1 MNIDFRLNIGVK
13 LAAGFIFANLLIMAL
28 CVGPYFSID
37 RLNDLASQVDSAD
50 RERLFVAGVVAD
62 LDEAASNAEGYLL
75 TGEKAF
81 HENYAVL
88 NKRISDALREGNGAI
103 RTPEGRQA
111 FGKMSDLVAKR
122 LARLDETVAMRK
134 NVSGRI
140 CPEPETRRS
149 DILLEDGIR
158 KSAADV
164 GRFSQK
170 AAEEQLAK
178 HRELAAGTKMAII
191 IACLVCSV
199 LFTVVSLSL
208 THHIAKPLRDITKT
222 AERISEGDLTIAV
235 NKYSRDDEVGQL
247 SRTFEKMTAYLEE
260 MSLVAGNI
268 ATNNL
273 TVRVFPRS
281 DRDLLG
287 NAFLTML
294 ENLRRMITDLTE
306 AADVMASSSN
316 EILALTT
323 QLAASS
329 SETATAVSETSTTIS
344 EVKQTVRLV
353 SQKANY
359 VSESAQNA
367 ADVSQN
373 GRVAVNESVV
383 RMNQI
388 REQMESIADSI
399 VKLSEQ
405 SQTIGVII
413 SSVNDI
419 ANQSNLLAV
428 NASIEAAK
436 AGEQGKGFAVVAQ
449 EVRNLAEQSKEA
461 TSQVRAILNDIQ
473 KAISGAVMATEQGS
487 KAVDSG
493 VMQSQQAGES
503 IKTMSE
509 AVSESALAT
518 TQIVASTNEQVI
530 GIDQVALAM
539 DNIKRASEQIAAS
552 IRHAESSS
560 MNLHELGIRLKS
572 VIGRFRMQ
580 GD

>member
-1 MNIDFRLNIGVK
+1 MNIDFRVNIGVK

-28 CVGPYFSID
+28 CVGPYLSID
-37 RLNDLASQVDSAD
+37 RLVDRA
-50 RERLFVAGVVAD
+50 ERIDVAAHERIFVASVVSD
-62 LDEAASNAEGYLL
+62 LDEAASNADGYLL
-75 TGEKAF
+75 GGEKSF
-81 HENYAVL
+81 LENYNVSIDRL
-88 NKRISDALREGNGAI
+88 NTHLREGASAFRNQ
-103 RTPEGRQA
+103 ESRQQY
-111 FGKMSDLVAKR
+111 GKMTELISQRV
-122 LARLDETVAMRK
+122 ARLQGDVDARRRVTGK
-134 NVSGRI
+134 I
-140 CPEPETRRS
+140 CPDFQLRKS
-149 DILLEDGIR
+149 DILLDAGIR
-158 KSAADV
+158 KLANEIEQV
-164 GRFSQK
+164 SQK
-170 AAEEQLAK
+170 TAEEQIASHRQLAS
-178 HRELAAGTKMAII
+178 GTKTAII
-191 IACLVCSV
+191 VACLICSV
-199 LFTVVSLSL
+199 LFTAVSLGL
-208 THHIAKPLRDITKT
+208 TRHIAKPLRDITRT
-222 AERISEGDLTIAV
+222 AERISEGDLTVAV
-235 NKYSRDDEVGQL
+235 NKYTREDEVGML
-247 SRTFEKMTAYLEE
+247 AKAFERMTVYLEE
-260 MSLVAGNI
+260 MSIVAGNI

-273 TVRVFPRS
+273 TVRVYPRS

-294 ENLRRMITDLTE
+294 ENLRRMISDLND

-329 SETATAVSETSTTIS
+329 SETATAVSQTSTTIS

-353 SQKANY
+353 SQKADY
-359 VSESAQNA
+359 VSDSAQNA
-367 ADVSQN
+367 AAVSQN
-373 GRVAVNESVV
+373 GRAAVNESVI

-405 SQTIGVII
+405 SQTIGAII
-413 SSVNDI
+413 ASVNDI

-461 TSQVRAILNDIQ
+461 TSQIRAILNDIQ
-473 KAISGAVMATEQGS
+473 KAITGAVMATEQGS
-487 KAVDSG
+487 KAVDAG
-493 VMQSQQAGES
+493 VMQSHQAGES

-518 TQIVASTNEQVI
+518 TQIVASTNEQVV

-552 IRHAESSS
+552 IRYAESSS
-560 MNLHELGIRLKS
+560 MNLHELGNRLKQ
-572 VIGRFRMQ
+572 VIGRFKIQ

>member
-1 MNIDFRLNIGVK
+1 MNIDFRFNIGVK

-37 RLNDLASQVDSAD
+37 RLVDQASQIDAASH
-50 RERLFVAGVVAD
+50 ERLLVSGIVSD
-62 LDEAASNAEGYLL
+62 LDEASASAEGYLL
-75 TGEKAF
+75 TGEKSF
-81 HENYAVL
+81 LENYGVAGG
-88 NKRISDALREGNGAI
+88 RMTEGLREASSSI
-103 RTPEGRQA
+103 RNPEVRQLFSRMNEMISRRA
-111 FGKMSDLVAKR
+111 
-122 LARLDETVAMRK
+122 ARLEEMVTSRK
-134 NVSGRI
+134 NVSGRF
-140 CPEPETRRS
+140 CPEPETRKS
-149 DILLEDGIR
+149 DILLEDSIR
-158 KSAADV
+158 KLAGEIGRVAQKGAD
-164 GRFSQK
+164 
-170 AAEEQLAK
+170 EQLVS
-178 HRELAAGTKMAII
+178 HRKLASGTKTAII
-191 IACLVCSV
+191 VACLICSV

-208 THHIAKPLRDITKT
+208 THHIAKPLRDITRT
-222 AERISEGDLTIAV
+222 AERISDGDLTIAV
-235 NKYSRDDEVGQL
+235 SKYNREDEVGML
-247 SRTFEKMTAYLEE
+247 AKAFEKMTAYLEE

-281 DRDLLG
+281 DRDMLG

-294 ENLRRMITDLTE
+294 ENLRRMISDLTD

-353 SQKANY
+353 SQKADY

-367 ADVSQN
+367 AAVSQN
-373 GRVAVNESVV
+373 GRAAVIESVT

-405 SQTIGVII
+405 SQTIGAII
-413 SSVNDI
+413 ASVNDI

-449 EVRNLAEQSKEA
+449 EVRNLAEQSKDA
-461 TSQVRAILNDIQ
+461 TAQVRAILNDIQ

-487 KAVDSG
+487 KAVDAG
-493 VMQSQQAGES
+493 VMQSHQAGES

-518 TQIVASTNEQVI
+518 TQIVASTNEQVV

-560 MNLHELGIRLKS
+560 MNLHELGIKLKQ
-572 VIGRFRMQ
+572 VIGRFRIQ
-580 GD
+580 D

>member
-1 MNIDFRLNIGVK
+1 MNIDFRFNIGVK

-37 RLNDLASQVDSAD
+37 RLIENAGQVDAASK
-50 RERLFVAGVVAD
+50 ERLYMASVVSD
-62 LDEAASNAEGYLL
+62 LDEAASNADGYLL
-75 TGEKAF
+75 TGEKSYLDGYTSAT
-81 HENYAVL
+81 ARL
-88 NKRISDALREGNGAI
+88 TDRLRESAASI
-103 RTPEGRQA
+103 KTPESRQL
-111 FGKMSDLVAKR
+111 FGKMSELIAKR
-122 LARLDETVAMRK
+122 LSRIAAEVASRGAIG
-134 NVSGRI
+134 GRGSAQY
-140 CPEPETRRS
+140 ETRKS
-149 DILLEDGIR
+149 DIVLEDGIR
-158 KSAADV
+158 KLAAEI
-164 GRFSQK
+164 GRASQK
-170 AAEEQLAK
+170 VSEEQLAR
-178 HRELAAGTKMAII
+178 HRVLASGTKTAII
-191 IACLVCSV
+191 VACLVCSV

-208 THHIAKPLRDITKT
+208 THHIAKPLRDITRT
-222 AERISEGDLTIAV
+222 ADRISDGDLTIAV
-235 NKYSRDDEVGQL
+235 NKYNRSDEVGAL
-247 SRTFEKMTAYLEE
+247 AKAFEKMTTYLEE

-268 ATNNL
+268 ATHNL
-273 TVRVFPRS
+273 TVRVYPRS

-329 SETATAVSETSTTIS
+329 SETATAVSQTSTTIS

-353 SQKANY
+353 SQKADY

-367 ADVSQN
+367 AAVSQN
-373 GRVAVNESVV
+373 GRLAVNESVT

-405 SQTIGVII
+405 SQTIGAII
-413 SSVNDI
+413 ASVNDI

-436 AGEQGKGFAVVAQ
+436 AGEQGKGFQVVAQ
-449 EVRNLAEQSKEA
+449 EVRNLAEQSKDA
-461 TSQVRAILNDIQ
+461 TAQVRAILNDIQ

-487 KAVDSG
+487 KAVDAG

-503 IKTMSE
+503 IRTMSE

-560 MNLHELGIRLKS
+560 MNLHELGIRLKQ
-572 VIGRFRMQ
+572 VIGRFRIQ

>member
-1 MNIDFRLNIGVK
+1 MNIDFRFNIGVK

-28 CVGPYFSID
+28 CVGPYFSLD
-37 RLNDLASQVDSAD
+37 RLIDTAGQIDAAAHERLLASSIVS
-50 RERLFVAGVVAD
+50 D
-62 LDEAASNAEGYLL
+62 LDEASSNADGYLL
-75 TGEKAF
+75 TGEKSFLDSYGVATRRLTD
-81 HENYAVL
+81 E
-88 NKRISDALREGNGAI
+88 LREGATAI
-103 RTPEGRQA
+103 RNPDNRQLFVRMNELIA
-111 FGKMSDLVAKR
+111 RRG
-122 LARLDETVAMRK
+122 ARLDETVASRK
-134 NVSGRI
+134 NISGRF
-140 CPEPETRRS
+140 CPEPETRKS
-149 DILLEDGIR
+149 DILLEDSIR
-158 KSAADV
+158 KIAIEI
-164 GRFSQK
+164 GRNSQK
-170 AAEEQLAK
+170 VSEAQLAS
-178 HRELAAGTKMAII
+178 HRGLASGTKTAII

-199 LFTVVSLSL
+199 LFTVVSLGL
-208 THHIAKPLRDITKT
+208 THHIAKPLRDITRT
-222 AERISEGDLTIAV
+222 AERISDGDLTIAV
-235 NKYSRDDEVGQL
+235 SKYKREDEVGML
-247 SRTFEKMTAYLEE
+247 AKAFEKMTAYLEE

-281 DRDLLG
+281 DRDMLG

-294 ENLRRMITDLTE
+294 ENLRQMISDLTD

-329 SETATAVSETSTTIS
+329 SETATAVSQTSTTIS

-353 SQKANY
+353 SQKADY

-367 ADVSQN
+367 ASVSQN
-373 GRVAVNESVV
+373 GRAAVIESVT

-405 SQTIGVII
+405 SQTIGAII
-413 SSVNDI
+413 ASVNDI

-449 EVRNLAEQSKEA
+449 EVRNLAEQSKDA
-461 TSQVRAILNDIQ
+461 TAQVRAILNEIQ

-487 KAVDSG
+487 KAVDAG
-493 VMQSQQAGES
+493 VMQSHQAGES

-560 MNLHELGIRLKS
+560 MNLHELGIRLKQ
-572 VIGRFRMQ
+572 VIGRFRIQ
-580 GD
+580 D

>member
-1 MNIDFRLNIGVK
+1 MNIDFRLSIGVK

-28 CVGPYFSID
+28 SVGPYLSID
-37 RLNDLASQVDSAD
+37 RLVQSAEQVDAAS
-50 RERLFVAGVVAD
+50 RERLVVASVVSD
-62 LDEAASNAEGYLL
+62 LEEAVSAADGYLV

-81 HENYAVL
+81 LESYGIASARL
-88 NKRISDALREGNGAI
+88 SDRLREAATTL
-103 RTPEGRQA
+103 RDPEVKQL
-111 FGKMSDLVAKR
+111 FGKMNELIAKRVSRLTDELAARRAGGAHAAGSVEFRKADLV
-122 LARLDETVAMRK
+122 
-134 NVSGRI
+134 
-140 CPEPETRRS
+140 
-149 DILLEDGIR
+149 LEDGMHKLSAEIDRVTR
-158 KSAADV
+158 KAAD
-164 GRFSQK
+164 
-170 AAEEQLAK
+170 EQLAS
-178 HRELAAGTKMAII
+178 HRKKAADTKRAL
-191 IACLVCSV
+191 IAGCLICSV
-199 LFTVVSLSL
+199 LFTIVSLSL
-208 THHIAKPLRDITKT
+208 THHIAKPLRDITAM
-222 AERISEGDLTIAV
+222 AERICEGDITTAV
-235 NKYSRDDEVGQL
+235 NKYDRGDEVGTL
-247 SRTFEKMTAYLEE
+247 SKTFERMTGYLEE

-273 TVRVFPRS
+273 TVRVYPRS

-294 ENLRRMITDLTE
+294 ENLRQMISDLTN

-359 VSESAQNA
+359 VSDSAQNA
-367 ADVSQN
+367 AAVSQN
-373 GRVAVNESVV
+373 GRASVTESIT

-388 REQMESIADSI
+388 REQMESIAESI

-405 SQTIGVII
+405 SQTIGAII
-413 SSVNDI
+413 ASVNDI

-436 AGEQGKGFAVVAQ
+436 AGEQGKGFQVVAQ
-449 EVRNLAEQSKEA
+449 EVRNLAEQSKDA
-461 TSQVRAILNDIQ
+461 TAQVRAILNDIQ

-487 KAVDSG
+487 KAVDAG
-493 VMQSQQAGES
+493 VKQSQKAGDS
-503 IKTMSE
+503 ISTMSE

-518 TQIVASTNEQVI
+518 TQIVASTNEQVV

-552 IRHAESSS
+552 IKHAESSS
-560 MNLHELGIRLKS
+560 MNLHELGIRLKQ
-572 VIGRFRMQ
+572 VIGRFSI
-580 GD
+580 

>member
-1 MNIDFRLNIGVK
+1 MNIDFRFSIGVK

-28 CVGPYFSID
+28 SID
-37 RLNDLASQVDSAD
+37 PYISIHRLIVKAGEIDAASRD
-50 RERLFVAGVVAD
+50 RSFVTSVVAD
-62 LDEAASNAEGYLL
+62 LDEASANAEGYLD
-75 TGEKAF
+75 TGERQFLDAST
-81 HENYAVL
+81 AASARV
-88 NKRISDALREGNGAI
+88 SDRLRESGTAI
-103 RTPEGRQA
+103 RNTEARQLFA
-111 FGKMSDLVAKR
+111 KMGELVAKR
-122 LARLDETVAMRK
+122 LAQIGDDVGARRTAVDRGKAQPG
-134 NVSGRI
+134 GR
-140 CPEPETRRS
+140 RGG
-149 DILLEDGIR
+149 ILLEGEIR
-158 KSAADV
+158 KMSAEIGRILQKSSDEQIAAHHKLADD
-164 GRFSQK
+164 
-170 AAEEQLAK
+170 
-178 HRELAAGTKMAII
+178 TKSTLV
-191 IACLVCSV
+191 IACLICAV

-222 AERISEGDLTIAV
+222 AERISDGDLTTAV
-235 NKYSRDDEVGQL
+235 SKYNRGDEVGVL
-247 SRTFEKMTAYLEE
+247 AKAFERMTAYLEE

-281 DRDLLG
+281 DRDMLG

-294 ENLRRMITDLTE
+294 ENLRRMISDLTD

-353 SQKANY
+353 SQKADY

-367 ADVSQN
+367 AAVSQN
-373 GRVAVNESVV
+373 GRAAVNESVI

-405 SQTIGVII
+405 SQTIGAII
-413 SSVNDI
+413 ASVNDI

-487 KAVDSG
+487 KAVDAG
-493 VMQSQQAGES
+493 VMQSHQAGDS

-518 TQIVASTNEQVI
+518 TQIVASTNEQVV

-560 MNLHELGIRLKS
+560 MNLHELGIRLKQ
-572 VIGRFRMQ
+572 VIGRFKIQ